1 MKERVLLLFG
11 GVSSEHDIS
20 LLSAASVLRHI
31 PAEDYD
37 VLPVGITKDGRWYL
51 YDGGADQLPDDEW
64 LKGTIRPAMLS
75 PDRGDR
81 TLLVFDGDTV
91 IRTPIDVCFP
101 VLHGKNGED
110 GTMQGLLEI
119 AGIPYVG
126 CGCLSSAMCMDKAVT
141 NTMADAA
148 GVPQAKWL
156 SVKRR
161 AYAAD
166 PDAYIDRCIR
176 ELALPIF
183 VKPANAGSSV
193 GITKARDREE
203 LAHAFD
209 VAFAEDGKVVCEAC
223 VVGREIECAVLGNDA
238 PVASALGEIRPC
250 HEFYDFEAK
259 YEDDSDLIIPAKL
272 PADVTRAVQDA
283 ALTIYRAMDCR
294 GLSRVD
300 FFVTA
305 DGGVMFNEINT
316 IPGFTSISMYPKLFA
331 ESGVAY
337 GELIRR
343 LLALAKEPR

>member
-1 MKERVLLLFG
+1 MKERVMVLFG

-20 LLSAASVLRHI
+20 LISARSVMRNI

-37 VLPVGITKDGRWYL
+37 VLPVGITKTGDWFLFAG
-51 YDGGADQLPDDEW
+51 DPDELPGDKW
-64 LKGTIRPAMLS
+64 LNGTIYPVTLS
-75 PDRGDR
+75 LDRGDR
-81 TLLVFDGDTV
+81 TLIVFHKDAV
-91 IRTPIDVCFP
+91 LREPVDVCFP

-110 GTMQGLLEI
+110 GTMQGLLEL

-141 NTMADAA
+141 NKMADFA
-148 GVPQAKWL
+148 GVKQAKWL
-156 SVKRR
+156 AVKTREYARDPESVL
-161 AYAAD
+161 
-166 PDAYIDRCIR
+166 DRCVA

-193 GITKARDREE
+193 GSTKARRREE
-203 LAHAFD
+203 LTRAFD

-223 VVGREIECAVLGNDA
+223 VVGREIECAVLGNDEPA
-238 PVASALGEIRPC
+238 ASALGEIRPC

-259 YEDDSDLIIPAKL
+259 YEDDSDLIIPAPL
-272 PADVTRAVQDA
+272 PDDVTRAVQAA
-283 ALTIYRAMDCR
+283 ALKIYRTMDCR

-305 DGGVMFNEINT
+305 DGEVLFNEINT

-331 ESGVAY
+331 EVGVPY
-337 GELIRR
+337 PELIRR
-343 LLALAKEPR
+343 LLTLAKQP